1 MKRGSTET
9 SLDEI
14 VERWWTALAASES
27 AIRAA
32 QRAPGGRGLLA
43 GIQPRVSERADVI
56 RLLEQLEHELQEH
69 SRLLPWLS
77 RASITNRMLGLPAT
91 IRACVFDLDGVLTM
105 SSEVHAAAWA
115 RTFDRFLLEQAHLH
129 QRPYVPFD
137 LRHDYD
143 DLVAGRPRL
152 QGVRSFLVS
161 RGLSLPEGS
170 PDDPPEAL
178 TVHALANRKNQ
189 LLQQHL
195 RRDGV
200 AAFSGSRAYLE
211 AVRMAGIARAVVS
224 PSANTD
230 AILQHAGLTSL
241 IDVQVD
247 GSTMEAEHLRSKPA
261 PDTLVAAGRVL
272 RIEPL
277 QVAAFE
283 TTPAGI
289 TSARAAGAGFIV
301 AVRRHGDGE
310 VLRASDADVVVG
322 DPSDLLGLGG

>member
-1 MKRGSTET
+1 M
-9 SLDEI
+9 
-14 VERWWTALAASES
+14 
-27 AIRAA
+27 
-32 QRAPGGRGLLA
+32 
-43 GIQPRVSERADVI
+43 I

-77 RASITNRMLGLPAT
+77 RASITNRMLGLPADDP
-91 IRACVFDLDGVLTM
+91 RLRLRPRRRPGDELRG
-105 SSEVHAAAWA
+105 A
-115 RTFDRFLLEQAHLH
+115 RGRLGETFDRFLLEQADLH

-137 LRHDYD
+137 PRHEYD

-230 AILQHAGLTSL
+230 AILRHAGLTSL

-247 GSTMEAEHLRSKPA
+247 GSTMEAEQLRSKPA
-261 PDTLVAAGRVL
+261 PDTLVAAGRLL
-272 RIEPL
+272 RIEPRE
-277 QVAAFE
+277 VAAFE

-289 TSARAAGAGFIV
+289 TAARAAGVGFIV

-322 DPSDLLGLGG
+322 DPSDLLGLGGG